1 MKVSLTSSPYKNEQS
16 YLKYTLSNI
25 IVYLIWMKE
34 MPGHWA
40 PKNPAVWAYVGL
52 MTGRLLAHFRSHFF
66 LSSSY
71 ILASR
76 DWLTLEKR
84 DTSRP

>member
-1 MKVSLTSSPYKNEQS
+1 MKVSLTSSPYKNEQP
-16 YLKYTLSNI
+16 YLKYTLSNS

-52 MTGRLLAHFRSHFF
+52 
-66 LSSSY
+66 
-71 ILASR
+71 ILDKKCAAII
-76 DWLTLEKR
+76 
-84 DTSRP
+84 PAGHC